1 MAKEVKKAQKKNDKL
16 EENKKVKKVV
26 EEVDTKPLK
35 EEKKVNVKTNA
46 DNKKKESSKTMGMV
60 KTIDDNRK
68 AILFGIVGFLIAT
81 LLFRCIFWPDRI
93 ATLAD
98 GTQPVATIN
107 GENYTADKLYEKMK
121 EHYNVSVLL
130 DDIDTM
136 ILSQK
141 YPDTDDMNKEVED
154 TLNSY
159 YTYYQNYGYTKEE
172 IISGLG
178 FNSEAQFLA
187 SLKLDHRRNTFY
199 DNYVKSLIA
208 EDSINKYYKDNVF
221 GDVDSKHILVKVDEK
236 SSEGG
241 LSKSDANKLAKE
253 IISKL
258 NKGTTWEDVV
268 KEYKDKIITEELGYQ
283 AFNASLE
290 KSYLDECK
298 KLEVGKYSK
307 TPVLTS
313 YGYHIVYK
321 IAQKETPT
329 FEEVKEDIIE
339 ILAKEKKDADENLY
353 QKSLFIMR
361 EEAKLEFVDTVLA
374 EQYKKLKDSNK

>member
-1 MAKEVKKAQKKNDKL
+1 MAKEVKKAQKKNNKL

-121 EHYNVSVLL
+121 DHYNVSVLL

-178 FNSEAQFLA
+178 FNSETQFLE
-187 SLKLDHRRNTFY
+187 SLKLDYKRDLYY
-199 DNYVKSLIA
+199 DDYVESLLKE
-208 EDSINKYYKDNVF
+208 EDIQKYYKNNVF
-221 GDVDSKHILVKVDEK
+221 GDIHSKHILVKISTD
-236 SSEGG
+236 SNSG
-241 LSKSDANKLAKE
+241 LSKTEANKLAKE

-258 NKGTTWEDVV
+258 NSGKTWDEVIT
-268 KEYKDKIITEELGYQ
+268 EYKDKIVNEDLGYQ

-290 KSYLDECK
+290 KAYVDETK

-313 YGYHIVYK
+313 YGYHIVFK
-321 IAQKETPT
+321 VAQKETPT

-339 ILAKEKKDADENLY
+339 ILSEEKKSADKNLY
-353 QKSLFIMR
+353 QKTLFNMR
-361 EEAKLEFVDTVLA
+361 EEAKLEFIDTVLA
-374 EQYKKLKDSNK
+374 DQYKKLKDSVK